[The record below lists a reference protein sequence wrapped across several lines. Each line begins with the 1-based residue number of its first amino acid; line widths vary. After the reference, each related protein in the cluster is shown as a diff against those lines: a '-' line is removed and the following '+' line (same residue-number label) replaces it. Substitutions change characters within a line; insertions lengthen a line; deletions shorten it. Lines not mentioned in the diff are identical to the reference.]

1 VNELV
6 RVSIAQKRKISE
18 GDKMAGRHGNK
29 GVISRILPIED
40 MPFLPDG
47 TSVDIILNP
56 IGVPSRMNLGQV
68 LETHLGWAASKLG
81 FRVATPVFDGA
92 REEEIKDLLVQAG
105 LPEDGKVDLYDGRTG
120 EKFDRPVTVGV
131 IYMLKLAHLVEDK
144 IHARSTGPYS
154 LVTQQPLGGKAQFGG
169 QRFGEMEVWALYAY
183 GAAYTLQE
191 MLTVKSDDTV
201 GRVKTY
207 EAIVKGDEIT
217 GAGVPES
224 FKVLVKELRSLGLSI
239 DVINEDEQ
247 TVEFAED
254 NSRDLLSNLDRIN
267 LSGYEKTAD

>member
-1 VNELV
+1 MV
-6 RVSIAQKRKISE
+6 RVIIAQKRKISE

-56 IGVPSRMNLGQV
+56 IGVPSRMNLGQI

-92 REEEIKDLLVQAG
+92 REDEIKDLLVEAG